1 MLDRG
6 LSDLLKEWHD
16 EAGLTNKDII
26 VVAARTKKDPGT
38 LKLCTNKP
46 ELLSGKD
53 GDLVNKYKNIIREKY
68 PDVTKIKFIRPEMWY
83 IR

>member
-26 VVAARTKKDPGT
+26 VIAARTKKDLGT

-46 ELLSGKD
+46 ELLSGKM
-53 GDLVNKYKNIIREKY
+53 VN
-68 PDVTKIKFIRPEMWY
+68 W
-83 IR
+83 

>member
-16 EAGLTNKDII
+16 EAGLSNKDII

-38 LKLCTNKP
+38 LNLCTNKP
-46 ELLSGKD
+46 ELLFGYD
-53 GDLVNKYKNIIREKY
+53 VYLLNKYKNIIREKY
-68 PDVTKIKFIRPEMWY
+68 PDVTKIKFIRTEMWY